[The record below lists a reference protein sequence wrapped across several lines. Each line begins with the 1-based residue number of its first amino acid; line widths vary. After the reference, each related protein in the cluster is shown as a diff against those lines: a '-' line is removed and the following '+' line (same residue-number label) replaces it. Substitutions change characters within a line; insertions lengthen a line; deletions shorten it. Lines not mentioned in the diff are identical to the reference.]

1 MDTGLTISMEQKHPV
16 IPLLLKEMDT
26 IPLDFHVSGE
36 GGFIDLFMCGRVVEK
51 ITGLAGGLHPERRGD
66 CLILSIPAEE
76 MKTATAIMDEI
87 SEIGPQVRTGLYLKG
102 SGVYIDYR
110 VHSSAADDVT
120 RIVRRIIGMGNRIR
134 VSDLGPSPGGITAID
149 SVDSRIH
156 LGVVSYEADI
166 LDETGLLRDTDCYIE
181 YNFSRREENGFRAV
195 VYQGNEFS
203 VGYIRSPFLDDVQRL
218 SGERRIP
225 KAAILA
231 RTMNG
236 RYRSSTFVPFSMMDD
251 QLSVL
256 YSASEKHPEAKF
268 RLVAV
273 RSYDR
278 SVWDWV

>member
-1 MDTGLTISMEQKHPV
+1 MEQKHPI
-16 IPLLLKEMDT
+16 IPLLLKEMET
-26 IPLDFHVSGE
+26 IPLDFHVIGSE
-36 GGFIDLFMCGRVVEK
+36 GFIDLFMCGSAAGK
-51 ITGLAGGLHPERRGD
+51 IIGLAGEFNPENRGD

-76 MKTATAIMDEI
+76 MKTATMVMDEI
-87 SEIGPQVRTGLYLKG
+87 SEIGSQVRTGLYLKG

-110 VHSSAADDVT
+110 MHSSAAEDIT

-134 VSDLGPSPGGITAID
+134 VSDLGPSSGGIAAMD

-166 LDETGLLRDTDCYIE
+166 LSETGLTRGSDYYIE
-181 YNFSRREENGFRAV
+181 YNFRRQEERGFRAL
-195 VYQGNEFS
+195 VYDDEGFS
-203 VGYIRSPFLDDVQRL
+203 IRYVKSAFLEEVQRL
-218 SGERRIP
+218 SIEKRIP
-225 KAAILA
+225 KAAILS
-231 RTMNG
+231 RTLNG
-236 RYRSSTFVPFSMMDD
+236 KYRSSTLVPFSMMDD

-273 RSYDR
+273 RSYDS